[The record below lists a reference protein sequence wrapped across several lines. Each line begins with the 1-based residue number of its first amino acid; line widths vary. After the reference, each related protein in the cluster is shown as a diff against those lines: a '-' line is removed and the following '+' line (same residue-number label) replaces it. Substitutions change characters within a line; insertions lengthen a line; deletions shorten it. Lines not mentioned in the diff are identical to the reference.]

1 MRLDPMTTPPFL
13 ALPLELRLEIYTALL
28 AASGRDQDRLYELQQ
43 DLLHVDI
50 RPPSTA
56 ELLINP
62 QVTRELQS
70 YHSDNSAFQLTISLL
85 DHRDSNGPHPG
96 LMKLRSSPLLHRIKT
111 LELTFVLFQSGPRRP
126 WHTRKHPPELLTAY
140 RVEICRKTQEVCEV
154 LSQASSL
161 KNVSIRWRDAIGVGP
176 ALVKPETLVPLRLL
190 PTNVR
195 LSIGW
200 VTVDMYEDMEA
211 VMAAT
216 KTVLEQVVGDIVR
229 SR

>member
-1 MRLDPMTTPPFL
+1 MTSPPLL
-13 ALPLELRLEIYTALL
+13 ALPFELRLEIYTALL
-28 AASGRDQDRLYELQQ
+28 AASGRDQDRLHELQQ

-50 RPPSTA
+50 RSPSNA
-56 ELLINP
+56 ELLIHP
-62 QVTRELQS
+62 SITRELQS
-70 YHSDNSAFQLTISLL
+70 YHTDKATFQLAISLL

-96 LMKLRSSPLLHRIKT
+96 LVKLRSSPLHHRIKT

-140 RVEICRKTQEVCEV
+140 RVEICRKAQEACEV
-154 LSQASSL
+154 LAEASQL
-161 KNVSIRWRDAIGVGP
+161 KDFSIRWRDAIGVGP
-176 ALVKPETLVPLRLL
+176 ALVKPETLAPLRLL
-190 PTNVR
+190 PRSVSLR
-195 LSIGW
+195 IGW

-216 KTVLEQVVGDIVR
+216 KTVLEQVVGDIDR